1 MTLPVEAPDR
11 SAGNP
16 PSLPATPDERRLRLR
31 ASASRL
37 APLAV
42 LLTLLAALG
51 SFEPSFLSAYSLSVL
66 AGESSVILLL
76 AIGQTLVILLGGIDL
91 STAALA
97 SLASVL
103 LALLLPS
110 AGVFGLLGVLAL
122 TTGIGATQGF
132 IHARAQ
138 IPSFVVTLAGLGLW
152 SGTALF
158 IAHTTIPVSEGYEVV
173 GWLEGRTYRV
183 PHAFAFGVAALLML
197 VATLRWYSIGRHIYA
212 IGMGEVAAL
221 LSGIRVARAKVTV
234 FALSGLFSGLAGTV
248 MVARTYSGNPTIADS
263 LLLPSIAAVVVGGT
277 AITGGFGS
285 LGRTLIGVLTIAV
298 LRVGIAVVGL
308 DPAYEPIAYGV
319 LVVGAVA
326 LTIDRSKTSIVK

>member
-1 MTLPVEAPDR
+1 VRGASNDR
-11 SAGNP
+11 P
-16 PSLPATPDERRLRLR
+16 RRLK
-31 ASASRL
+31 AAASRL

-42 LLTLLAALG
+42 LVALLAALG
-51 SFEPSFLSAYSLSVL
+51 AFQPSFLSPYSLSVL

-91 STAALA
+91 SMA
-97 SLASVL
+97 SLASFASVL
-103 LALLLPS
+103 IALVLPA
-110 AGVFGLLGVLAL
+110 AGPIGLIGVLAL
-122 TTGIGATQGF
+122 TTSIGAAQGF
-132 IHARAQ
+132 VHARAQ

-152 SGTALF
+152 SGAALV
-158 IAHTTIPVSEGYEVV
+158 IAHTTIPISEGYDAV
-173 GWLEGRTYRV
+173 GWVNGRTWRV
-183 PHAFAFGVAALLML
+183 PHAFAFGVSALLVL
-197 VATLRWYSIGRHIYA
+197 TVLLRWLPLGRHIYA

-221 LSGIRVARAKVTV
+221 LSGIRVARVKIIV
-234 FALSGLFSGLAGTV
+234 FALSGLFSGLAGMV

-285 LGRTLIGVLTIAV
+285 LGRTLIGVLTIGV

-319 LVVGAVA
+319 LVAGAVA